1 MIAIPLLFILQGLFE
16 LPDAIDTIVRQDSSP
31 SDLKY
36 YLGEIGTIFDFMAHW
51 IFSCQYLKTSLIFP
65 RVFRQADLELITTTG
80 GGSDVSK
87 ASFDNMCTMKM
98 DDKLQE
104 HGFFE

>member
-36 YLGEIGTIFDFMAHW
+36 YLGEIGSIFDFMAHW
-51 IFSCQYLKTSLIFP
+51 IFSCQYLKTGLIFP

-98 DDKLQE
+98 DDKL
-104 HGFFE
+104 